1 MSVVHV
7 VWLALAFWYTA
18 VFALGAAGAFVG
30 SPGSPPI
37 AIGLGATL
45 PIAGFL
51 VAYRVSRAFRAAVL
65 EADLRLLAAVQGWRL
80 GGFAFLALYANGLL
94 PGLFAW
100 PAALGDM
107 AVAVAAPW
115 IAVRLSREA
124 AFAAS
129 RGFVTWNLLGI
140 LDLVVAV
147 TAGTLSSGAIPGLVP
162 VTTAVMSRLPLVLI
176 PAFLVPLFIVLHLTA
191 LFQARRAPVRA
202 SSRFDAP
209 VTA

>member
-1 MSVVHV
+1 MSIVHV
-7 VWLALAFWYTA
+7 VWFVLALWYAA

-30 SPGSPPI
+30 AAGSPPI
-37 AIGLGATL
+37 AIGLGATV
-45 PIAGFL
+45 PIAAFL
-51 VAYRVSRAFRAAVL
+51 LAYRVSPAFRAAVL
-65 EADLRLLAAVQGWRL
+65 GADLRLVAAVHGWRL

-107 AVAVAAPW
+107 AVALGAPW
-115 IAVRLSREA
+115 IAVRLSRDP
-124 AFAAS
+124 AFAGS

-147 TAGTLSSGAIPGLVP
+147 TTGTLSSGAVPGLVP

-176 PAFLVPLFIVLHLTA
+176 PAFLVPLFVVLHLTA
-191 LFQARRAPVRA
+191 LFQALRGPRLAAARL
-202 SSRFDAP
+202 DAP
-209 VTA
+209 VAA